1 MRLLNWTL
9 VTSYILYF
17 VACHMS
23 KMCNVHFRKLILE
36 TIERYIIPTYYVK
49 TEQRFT
55 TEL

>member
-1 MRLLNWTL
+1 
-9 VTSYILYF
+9 
-17 VACHMS
+17 MS

-36 TIERYIIPTYYVK
+36 MIERYIIPTYYVK